1 MKLTRYGM
9 KEWLGGGIVALIVL
23 SGTVMLYLEYSK
35 IIGLT
40 VALLTVLLWLCV
52 AAFFRSPARNIPC
65 GDNLILA
72 PADGVIQDI
81 EIIKANQ
88 LEFSCEYDMVRIGI
102 FLSILDVHINRAPT
116 SMIVKDKKY
125 QPGKKHDARSSLAI
139 TENES
144 MLLSGEFD
152 MPEINFPIGVRQ
164 ISGAIARRIV
174 CAAEP
179 EMHLKRGTVY
189 GMIKF
194 GSRTELFLPVC
205 DEISIKAETGQRVY
219 AGTSILAEIITTR
232 TLDKRQK

>member
-1 MKLTRYGM
+1 MKLTKYGIN
-9 KEWLGGGIVALIVL
+9 EWLGGGIVALILL
-23 SGTVMLYLEYSK
+23 SGAVMLYLGYSK
-35 IIGLT
+35 IIG
-40 VALLTVLLWLCV
+40 VAVASLTVLAWLCI

-81 EIIKANQ
+81 EIIKTDL
-88 LEFSCEYDMVRIGI
+88 LEFSRGYDMVRIGI

-116 SMIVKDKKY
+116 DMIIKKRKY
-125 QPGKKHDARSSLAI
+125 QPGKKHDARSPLTI

-174 CAAEP
+174 CTAEP
-179 EMHLKRGTVY
+179 GMLLKRGTAY

-205 DEISIKAETGQRVY
+205 DEISIKAKTGQRVY

-232 TLDKRQK
+232 SLDKRQK